1 MPDPCSHVTISKRV
15 TLTADAR
22 HRLQAW
28 VSETSNNIPPTI
40 FVYQRI
46 PLVPLDT
53 GLSDLFVHV
62 ASYAD
67 TVDFPENEPAAD
79 SPYYRRY
86 YIDLL
91 FDSLA
96 TLEEKWTW
104 MRRQIKLL
112 VEDIVR
118 VNTLPP
124 VDIQELDL

>member
-1 MPDPCSHVTISKRV
+1 MSDPVSHITITMRI
-15 TLTADAR
+15 TLTADSR
-22 HRLQAW
+22 HRIQVW
-28 VSETSNNIPPTI
+28 VSETTNNIPATV

-46 PLVPLDT
+46 PVVPLDT
-53 GLSDLFVHV
+53 GLSDLFVHI

-67 TVDFPENEPAAD
+67 TVDFPENDPLAD
-79 SPYYRRY
+79 SPYFRKY

-96 TLEEKWTW
+96 TLQEKWTM

-112 VEDIVR
+112 VEDVVR

-124 VDIQELDL
+124 AEIIEIDL

>member
-1 MPDPCSHVTISKRV
+1 MSDPVSHITITKRL
-15 TLTADAR
+15 TLTADSR
-22 HRLQAW
+22 HRIQVW
-28 VSETSNNIPPTI
+28 VSETTNNIPATV

-46 PLVPLDT
+46 PVVPLDT
-53 GLSDLFVHV
+53 GLSDLFVHI

-67 TVDFPENEPAAD
+67 TVDFPENDPLAD
-79 SPYYRRY
+79 SPYFRKY

-96 TLEEKWTW
+96 TLQEKWTM

-112 VEDIVR
+112 VEDVVR

-124 VDIQELDL
+124 AEIIEIDL

>member
-1 MPDPCSHVTISKRV
+1 MSDPSSYIKISKRL

-22 HRLQAW
+22 HRLQVW
-28 VSETSNNIPPTI
+28 VSETTNNIPATI

-67 TVDFPENEPAAD
+67 TVDFPESVPAAD
-79 SPYYRRY
+79 SPYFRMY
-86 YIDLL
+86 YVDLL

-118 VNTLPP
+118 INTLPP
-124 VDIQELDL
+124 VEIIELNL